1 MSFLFLQAS
10 RKHLGSNRVLA
21 GPSRVPHVLPAPW
34 KQHRCRTAGAAWSPG
49 LAMADRSQN
58 GNWVDLSKF
67 HEPTENWDTLNTLPL
82 SIGISPT
89 NLVVESGAL
98 HKWGLGMIRNFCE
111 FQTFESSEQS
121 RGPQWVVGTV
131 PTGRLFFR
139 GMKLKTRD
147 YGNLTNFVEDI
158 WKPQLGPWGLWNH
171 RKTAEICNSPSAF
184 LYTICLD
191 FLQYINRQ

>member
-1 MSFLFLQAS
+1 MFLFFLQAS

-67 HEPTENWDTLNTLPL
+67 HEPTENWIKLGYTEYF
-82 SIGISPT
+82 SIEHRDITNQFGGGI
-89 NLVVESGAL
+89 NRNGSGAFP
-98 HKWGLGMIRNFCE
+98 KWGLGMIRHFCE

-131 PTGRLFFR
+131 PTGRFFFSV
-139 GMKLKTRD
+139 GWSLKHETAATWPILLKT
-147 YGNLTNFVEDI
+147 FE
-158 WKPQLGPWGLWNH
+158 NH
-171 RKTAEICNSPSAF
+171 SWVHGGSETTEK
-184 LYTICLD
+184 
-191 FLQYINRQ
+191 